1 MDSSKCRFTCHCL
14 RCQGR
19 RSFVKKQSVLR
30 HGLRYGV
37 PAPPASSVAPA
48 PIEQVCTTTYMQYTP
63 QHGRGIISP
72 FFSHFFFSLFFSSN
86 IFFFSSN
93 ILLKSSM
100 INSTFIFLRLLIYS
114 STLAALIKSF
124 VVL

>member
-72 FFSHFFFSLFFSSN
+72 FFSHFSFFFFSSN

-124 VVL
+124 AVL